1 MFALR
6 VEYQTGRSVSQRYN
20 DRTSAEWPPHPARLF
35 FALASAYFET
45 GEDGDEGR
53 FLEWL
58 EAQDPPAMYATEAEH
73 REVTFHYVPVND
85 ARVLSQRADGEAA
98 LPSLEELSVLPEYRR
113 RKERTFPAAIPRE
126 PAVYFVWPHTEPPAS
141 LLEAAERLCG
151 KVAYLGHSSSL
162 VCVRPAV
169 SFPPP
174 NWVPVPEGQGELV
187 LRVCFEGQLEALRR
201 TFERYRSSG
210 VRGTLPAVLQAYRR
224 VASAATQYRPVV
236 PSVFGSMVVFRRQ
249 VGPTLPLTGM
259 PLAVAALRRAALSL
273 CAQPVPEVLS
283 GHAPDGSPSE
293 RPHVAFLALP
303 DVGHRHA
310 DGHLAGVAAVLP
322 RNLSLEERYTVF
334 RALASV
340 THLALGAA
348 GAWSVLR
355 VGGAPAL
362 RALDERTWQGPARR
376 WASVTPIL
384 LDRYP
389 KRLFGPEAEAIIAG
403 SCERVGLP
411 RPTHVLV
418 APYSILKGVAP
429 TFAFVSARDA
439 TERRPMVHAV
449 LEFGQPVEGPVLLG
463 AGRYR
468 GWGLLRPLPW
478 DGSS

>member
-6 VEYQTGRSVSQRYN
+6 VEYLTGRSVSQKYN

-58 EAQDPPAMYATEAEH
+58 EAQEPPGIYAAEAEQ
-73 REVTFHYVPVND
+73 RDVTLHYVPVND
-85 ARVLSQRADGEAA
+85 ARVVSPRADGKAP

-113 RKERTFPAAIPRE
+113 RKERTFPAAIPQE
-126 PAVYFVWPHTEPPAS
+126 PAAYFVWSHTELPAS
-141 LLEAAERLCG
+141 LFEAAERLCG

-162 VCVRPAV
+162 ICVRPAV
-169 SFPPP
+169 SVPSP
-174 NWVPVPEGQGELV
+174 NWVPVVERQADRV
-187 LRVCFEGQLEALRR
+187 LRVCFQGQLEALRR
-201 TFERYRSSG
+201 TFERYRASG

-224 VASAATQYRPVV
+224 VAWAPARQRAAVASA
-236 PSVFGSMVVFRRQ
+236 FGTMVVFRRQ
-249 VGPTLPLTGM
+249 AGPTLPLTAM
-259 PLAVAALRRAALSL
+259 PLAVAALRGAALALSP
-273 CAQPVPEVLS
+273 QPVPEVLS

-293 RPHVAFLALP
+293 RPHVAFVALP

-310 DGHLAGVAAVLP
+310 DGHLVGVAAVLP
-322 RNLSLEERYTVF
+322 RNISLEERYTVY
-334 RALASV
+334 RALGPV
-340 THLALGAA
+340 THLAMGAA
-348 GAWSVLR
+348 GAWTVLR
-355 VGGAPAL
+355 VQAASAQ

-403 SCERVGLP
+403 SCERIGLP
-411 RPTHVLV
+411 RPTQVLV
-418 APYSILKGVAP
+418 APHSILEGVVP
-429 TFAFVSARDA
+429 TFAFVSARGPAD
-439 TERRPMVHAV
+439 RRPVVHAV
-449 LEFGQPVEGPVLLG
+449 LEFAEPVEGPVLLG

-468 GWGLLRPLPW
+468 GWGLLRPLRW
-478 DGSS
+478 DGRS